1 MAMRV
6 MRQGER
12 SSQRRPPTKQA
23 QACRH
28 GGRSLHVVHV
38 LERWPAVQARQRR
51 QTLSQHTQ
59 SSDIPTPRFAQALCP
74 ALHCL
79 HSLAGPQDSN
89 CCLSLVV
96 WHANLIQGR
105 LTAAAAAGSQ
115 GKLGGRFTVC
125 KAARKAAAAAQA
137 TKDSASAAPGSARSS
152 SQSRRVQVPTG
163 AQSPGASSTCFG
175 LPSARGCP
183 KTLQTRTLPADTHAS
198 NKHGI
203 TQRRRAT
210 PPPTLAAVPCCEPR
224 TAPETQPQPLTSV
237 VLSVCSAFS

>member
-1 MAMRV
+1 M
-6 MRQGER
+6 
-12 SSQRRPPTKQA
+12 
-23 QACRH
+23 
-28 GGRSLHVVHV
+28 
-38 LERWPAVQARQRR
+38 
-51 QTLSQHTQ
+51 SQHTQ

-79 HSLAGPQDSN
+79 HLLAGPQDSN

-105 LTAAAAAGSQ
+105 LTAAAAAASSQ

-125 KAARKAAAAAQA
+125 KAARKAAAAALLAQA

-163 AQSPGASSTCFG
+163 AQSPDASSTCFG

-183 KTLQTRTLPADTHAS
+183 KTLQTGTLPADTHAS
-198 NKHGI
+198 NKHG
-203 TQRRRAT
+203 TPNAGEQRHH
-210 PPPTLAAVPCCEPR
+210 
-224 TAPETQPQPLTSV
+224 
-237 VLSVCSAFS
+237 